1 MINSLGLLFFL
12 PMVNLST
19 QRGIICSIVIINGLI
34 CHTTR
39 YLQTY
44 GWEYIRNYDI
54 ISNILMGLFI
64 IHNSWYNRYIIY
76 TMIHACL
83 IFILNYLYYEHHYLL
98 HILGVQLPLS
108 IGTYLFDFV

>member
-19 QRGIICSIVIINGLI
+19 PRGIICSIVIINGIL

-39 YLQTY
+39 YNKTY

-54 ISNILMGLFI
+54 ICNVLMGLFI
-64 IHNSWYNRYIIY
+64 IHQSRYNPYIIY
-76 TMIHACL
+76 TMIHACI
-83 IFILNYLYYEHHYLL
+83 IFILNYLYYEHYYLL

-108 IGTYLFDFV
+108 IGTYLF